1 MRSHVA
7 QSGIHLSCS
16 IGNKIQVTHRL
27 VPVYSHQVVRLQ
39 EELQQTVGRPSEG
52 DSQPTELPPSPDK
65 VAQQIPSTELPGLNF
80 SSVGL
85 DRLLA
90 ASEEEQ
96 GRAGAHGKS
105 LRRAPQR
112 RALASQLSPRAW
124 IVVLYVG
131 ALHLAYL
138 MALHRGSAGC
148 LDHHATSKE
157 LPY

>member
-1 MRSHVA
+1 M
-7 QSGIHLSCS
+7 
-16 IGNKIQVTHRL
+16 
-27 VPVYSHQVVRLQ
+27 YSHQVVRLQ
-39 EELQQTVGRPSEG
+39 EELQQTVGRPSVVE
-52 DSQPTELPPSPDK
+52 SQPSELPPSPDK
-65 VAQQIPSTELPGLNF
+65 VSQQTPSTELPGLNF

-96 GRAGAHGKS
+96 GRPGAQGKS
-105 LRRAPQR
+105 LRRSPQR

-124 IVVLYVG
+124 IGVLYVG
-131 ALHLAYL
+131 ALHLAYQ